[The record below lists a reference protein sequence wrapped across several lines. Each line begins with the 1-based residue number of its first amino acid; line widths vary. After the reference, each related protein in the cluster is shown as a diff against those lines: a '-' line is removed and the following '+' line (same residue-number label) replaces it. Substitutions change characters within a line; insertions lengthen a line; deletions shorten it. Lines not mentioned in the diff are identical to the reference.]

1 MTDLQMEQTAQ
12 KSKWIFHSEQEMV
25 SDMKEWNIVTFKNGK
40 RKDHHATTNDDA
52 TCQDVATWFDM
63 AHNGD
68 EGEIL
73 EIVPIEQ

>member
-1 MTDLQMEQTAQ
+1 M
-12 KSKWIFHSEQEMV
+12 

-40 RKDHHATTNDDA
+40 RKDHHATSNDEA
-52 TCQDVATWFDM
+52 TCQDIAMWFDM

-73 EIVPIEQ
+73 EIIPIEQ